1 MINKRGYECTM
12 SKRINF
18 RLRGFVVLI
27 VGFLILIV
35 GSALYFSLDA
45 GTDFI
50 GVVIGLFIPF
60 FFIGFLLLR
69 AHYRAKKGQSPFGDN
84 FPMYDGA
91 EKI

>member
-1 MINKRGYECTM
+1 M

-18 RLRGFVVLI
+18 RVRGFVALI
-27 VGFLILIV
+27 VSFLILIF
-35 GSALYFSLDA
+35 GTTLYFSLDA
-45 GTDFI
+45 GTNFI

-60 FFIGFLLLR
+60 FFIGCLLLR

-84 FPMYDGA
+84 FPTYDGA